1 MKSTTKK
8 LISHLT
14 DPQVISIAKLQSQ
27 VLATIHGYFR
37 KKGFIEIP
45 PVILSPLTD
54 PLAHPVHEARVE
66 YEGQA
71 LEITKSMIF
80 HKQLA
85 LMEGKIRKIYCVSPN
100 VRLEPSKEAKDRHL
114 IEFHQIDFE
123 IYRGKKKDVY
133 KLMEGLFKQLIPDIK
148 TPFPR
153 GKKSKT
159 TPYWLEGF
167 EREFYDKETA
177 NYDLYY
183 PKLGEGLSGGER
195 ETDYKTI
202 LKKMKDRKMDLK
214 PYEIYLDIAK
224 AGKLPPSAGA
234 GLGLQRLMR
243 YLGGVK
249 EIEKTTL
256 FPRSP
261 RGKILF

>member
-14 DPQVISIAKLQSQ
+14 DPEVISTVKLQSQ

-54 PLAHPVHEARVE
+54 PLAHPVHKAQIE
-66 YEGQA
+66 YEGQK
-71 LEITKSMIF
+71 LELTKSMIF

-85 LMEGKIRKIYCVSPN
+85 LMEGGLKKIYCISPN
-100 VRLEPSKEAKDRHL
+100 IRLESSSKAKDRHL

-123 IYRGKKKDVY
+123 IYKGKKEDVY
-133 KLMEGLFKQLIPDIK
+133 KLMEGLFSELIPGLK

-153 GKKSKT
+153 GEKSET

-167 EREFYDKETA
+167 EREFYDKAIA

-214 PYEIYLDIAK
+214 PYEIYLDLVK
-224 AGKLPPSAGA
+224 AGKLPSSAGA
-234 GLGLQRLMR
+234 GFGLQRLMR
-243 YLGGVK
+243 YLGDVK
-249 EIEKTTL
+249 KIEKTTL

-261 RGKILF
+261 REKILI